1 MFICRKRASRYPIF
15 LFGRMPMPNEGSH
28 STARRPGRRICSGKT
43 EGLNEQGR
51 SRDHESSDEGDQTR
65 KQHYVAQEHTHT
77 RLPLHLFCAGRLASA
92 KVRPLQSP
100 DSRMMKLAKRPNPAP
115 PAGGSALSNLCVV
128 VLRPS
133 RCSFAETRTRVPKH
147 AYGIAAHCAET
158 CPDISGV

>member
-28 STARRPGRRICSGKT
+28 SPERRHWRRICSGKT

-77 RLPLHLFCAGRLASA
+77 RLPLSPLLCGPSGIRKSTAVAVPGLKNDEIGKASQSRPARGRPCL
-92 KVRPLQSP
+92 LQS
-100 DSRMMKLAKRPNPAP
+100 
-115 PAGGSALSNLCVV
+115 
-128 VLRPS
+128 LR
-133 RCSFAETRTRVPKH
+133 CCFE
-147 AYGIAAHCAET
+147 
-158 CPDISGV
+158 